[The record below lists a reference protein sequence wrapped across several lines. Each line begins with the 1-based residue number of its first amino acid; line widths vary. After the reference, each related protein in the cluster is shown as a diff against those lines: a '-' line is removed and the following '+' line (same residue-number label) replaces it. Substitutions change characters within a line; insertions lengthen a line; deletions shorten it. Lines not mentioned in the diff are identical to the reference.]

1 MKKNLFPTLL
11 TGVAALAGGLMSSPS
26 GQQLAEQTAN
36 NIQQQQVL
44 QQTPAQRYVN
54 QQQQAQSRTSGRAV
68 SHYLANPYVPVGGGA
83 YYGAGYGM
91 SPKEYG
97 EYLMRSG
104 KNKYNKRHRKYWA
117 KARA

>member
-44 QQTPAQRYVN
+44 QQT
-54 QQQQAQSRTSGRAV
+54 RA
-68 SHYLANPYVPVGGGA
+68 
-83 YYGAGYGM
+83 
-91 SPKEYG
+91 
-97 EYLMRSG
+97 
-104 KNKYNKRHRKYWA
+104 
-117 KARA
+117 